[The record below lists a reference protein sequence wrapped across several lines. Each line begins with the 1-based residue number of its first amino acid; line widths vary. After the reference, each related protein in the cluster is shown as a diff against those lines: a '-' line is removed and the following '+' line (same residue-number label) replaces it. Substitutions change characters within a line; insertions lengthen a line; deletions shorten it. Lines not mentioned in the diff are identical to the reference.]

1 MYYSFAADRK
11 LVFVVQASGRKR
23 LVEFGERSDRGV
35 SLFSTTDENVAQA
48 IRRSSMSRRGI
59 IVETTVEQQPEEKK
73 TESSV
78 KNQKEPV
85 SENTQSDVR
94 EYDNFT
100 VAREAITKEF
110 GIPKTEVRNPT
121 ALERAAKEH
130 GFSIRYKNAEK

>member
-11 LVFVVQASGRKR
+11 LIFVVQSSGRKR
-23 LVEFGERSDRGV
+23 LVEFGERSDSGV
-35 SLFSTTDENVAQA
+35 SLFTTTDENVAQA

-73 TESSV
+73 PKETV
-78 KNQKEPV
+78 QAKKEPV
-85 SENTQSDVR
+85 ADKAQGEIR

-100 VAREAITKEF
+100 LAREAITKEF
-110 GIPKTEVRNPT
+110 NIPKAEVRNPT
-121 ALERAAKEH
+121 SLERAAKEH